1 MTSEAGSRPAWV
13 SDELFPFES
22 RFAVVDG
29 HIVHYVDEG
38 KGPLLLM
45 LHGNPAWSFLYRHVI
60 AGLRGEFRCVAL
72 DLPGFGLSK
81 AGAGYGYRPADHA
94 TVVEGFCDRL
104 GLEAIT
110 LMVNDWGGP
119 IGFWVAGRQP
129 ARFKAFVIGNTWAW
143 PVNGD
148 WHFEWF
154 SAALGGAIGQYLIR
168 RFNLFVNLLV
178 PSGHRQSKLT
188 KAELCHYRRPFPT
201 GASRVPTGIF
211 PREITG
217 SSRWLSGVAANLYRL
232 RDHPALILWG
242 ARDFAFRARERQRF
256 EELFRFHSTIDLPRA
271 GHFIADDSP
280 EEIIDAIRIW
290 RGSIPAPTGC

>member
-1 MTSEAGSRPAWV
+1 MTFEAGSRPAWV

-129 ARFKAFVIGNTWAW
+129 TRFKALVIGNTWAW

-148 WHFEWF
+148 CI
-154 SAALGGAIGQYLIR
+154 SSGSR
-168 RFNLFVNLLV
+168 R
-178 PSGHRQSKLT
+178 R
-188 KAELCHYRRPFPT
+188 
-201 GASRVPTGIF
+201 
-211 PREITG
+211 
-217 SSRWLSGVAANLYRL
+217 
-232 RDHPALILWG
+232 WG
-242 ARDFAFRARERQRF
+242 A
-256 EELFRFHSTIDLPRA
+256 
-271 GHFIADDSP
+271 
-280 EEIIDAIRIW
+280 
-290 RGSIPAPTGC
+290 